1 MTEREEQGNGW
12 LPCGIAVTRHALTRY
27 RERAGS
33 KASDAKIIGRIQ
45 DYLHAAR
52 RIGNGLYYSA
62 GWVFVILNDKLITV
76 HRPNARSIQK
86 RVRKAFTQKKGAQP

>member
-1 MTEREEQGNGW
+1 MIDR
-12 LPCGIAVTRHALTRY
+12 PRGIAVTLHALTRY
-27 RERAGS
+27 RERTGS

-52 RIGNGLYYSA
+52 RIGKGLYYNT
-62 GWVFVILNDKLITV
+62 GWVFVIRNNKLLTV

-86 RVRKAFTQKKGAQP
+86 RVRKAFTQKKG